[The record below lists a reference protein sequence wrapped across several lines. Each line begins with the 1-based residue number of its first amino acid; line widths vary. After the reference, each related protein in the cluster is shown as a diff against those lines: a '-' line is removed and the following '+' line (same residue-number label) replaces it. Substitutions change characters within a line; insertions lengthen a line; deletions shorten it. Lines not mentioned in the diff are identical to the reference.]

1 MANRNDVAR
10 AAGVSGATVS
20 RVFAK
25 TGPVADHTRQLV
37 IKTAKELGYSPNI
50 VARNFVKRSSGNIG
64 VVVPMIP
71 KVHIFSV
78 HYFSE
83 LLSGIG
89 EALSETGFSLLLMF
103 RKIDAQNVDGF
114 SSFFSGGKVDGCIL
128 LGTTSDDR
136 SFLLEEENHF
146 CLINNYLKN
155 KDISFIDTDNV
166 YGSFT
171 AVSYL
176 RSLGHTKIALLNGP
190 AKFTNSIDREKG
202 YIQAL
207 KADKLPILPEFF
219 LEGNYGYK
227 SGVSAADAIIRSKN
241 RPSAVFA
248 ANDRM
253 AAGLIAGLKIRDI
266 KVPEDISV
274 VGYDDS
280 DIASTTVPAITTVRV
295 PFYEMGYECGIR
307 FIELIRSK
315 GEKRFQVFIKP
326 ELIIRDSTKKL

>member
-20 RVFAK
+20 RVFGQ
-25 TGPVADHTRQLV
+25 TGQVSENTRELV
-37 IKTAKELGYSPNI
+37 VKAAKELGYTPNI

-89 EALSETGFSLLLMF
+89 EALSEKGFGLLLMF
-103 RKIDAQNVDGF
+103 RKIGLQQTDGF
-114 SSFFSGGKVDGCIL
+114 SQFFSGGKVDGCIM
-128 LGTTSDDR
+128 LGTTTDDWPL
-136 SFLLEEENHF
+136 LLEEEHHF

-155 KDISFIDTDNV
+155 KEISFIDTDNV
-166 YGSFT
+166 YGAYA

-176 RSLGHTKIALLNGP
+176 RSLGHTRIAFLNGP
-190 AKFTNSIDREKG
+190 RNFTNSIDREKG
-202 YIQAL
+202 YMSVL
-207 KADKLPILPEFF
+207 EADKLPVVPEYM

-227 SGVSAADAIIRSKN
+227 SGVAAADAIVSIKN

-253 AAGLIAGLKIRDI
+253 AAGLITGLKRRDI
-266 KVPEDISV
+266 RVPEDISII
-274 VGYDDS
+274 GYDDS
-280 DIASTTVPAITTVRV
+280 DIASTTVPAITTVKI
-295 PFYEMGYECGIR
+295 PFYDMGYECGIR
-307 FIELIRSK
+307 FIELISSK

-326 ELIIRDSTKKL
+326 GLVIRDSTKKL